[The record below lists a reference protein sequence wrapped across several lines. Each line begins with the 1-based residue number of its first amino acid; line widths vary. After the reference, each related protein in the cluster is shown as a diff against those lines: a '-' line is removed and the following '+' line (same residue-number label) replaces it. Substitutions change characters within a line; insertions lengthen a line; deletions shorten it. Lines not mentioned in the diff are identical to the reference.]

1 MSKLLAIVAA
11 LKPILIAASA
21 VFARGDMLPVLLISA
36 LFCLTSFSWAQ
47 SRSVRPYRLTSSL
60 TILSLRPKAATAK

>member
-21 VFARGDMLPVLLISA
+21 AFARGDMLQVLLLAI
-36 LFCLTSFSWAQ
+36 LTVA
-47 SRSVRPYRLTSSL
+47 VL
-60 TILSLRPKAATAK
+60 TISVIL